1 MTEEQEKYI
10 IEKYSFFWNGVYM
23 PNNFNWIPTSLQ
35 DNYLFFAKYINNY
48 KQFSNIKEK
57 ENIPQL
63 IKNKSY
69 TNFRKYIGILSLFCS
84 KFAYKRH
91 YKSHIRSFENMLYFT
106 KSKTA
111 FDESFEKYAS
121 FYFTMFLSSSTRVKV
136 SNAEKN
142 VNITID
148 DAMLVYEIVRPD
160 IIYNARLTKD
170 MVLLKDNFNRI
181 NQILLKYNKYVYY
194 TKSGIYSFIN
204 PTKIK
209 QFKYLVELLIKN
221 GYVRKKRSYSNV
233 FVNEDVISKTM
244 FFILCFSFMKEL
256 HFFNYEI
263 FCKQAC
269 AFFHIQRTSYKK
281 EKCPYKLQLIFDEVR
296 KYDNEIINQQK
307 TNK

>member
-23 PNNFNWIPTSLQ
+23 SNNFKWKAASLQ
-35 DNYLFFAKYINNY
+35 RNHLFFSKYINTY
-48 KQFSNIKEK
+48 KYFSNIKEK
-57 ENIPQL
+57 ENISQL

-69 TNFRKYIGILSLFCS
+69 TNFRKYTSILSLFCS
-84 KFAYKRH
+84 KFTYKS
-91 YKSHIRSFENMLYFT
+91 YKSHIRVFTRMLYFI

-121 FYFTMFLSSSTRVKV
+121 FYFTVFSPSSTYVKV

-142 VNITID
+142 VNTIID

-160 IIYNARLTKD
+160 IIYNACLTKD

-194 TKSGIYSFIN
+194 AKSGIYGFIN
-204 PTKIK
+204 PTKIE
-209 QFKYLVELLIKN
+209 QFKYLIELLIKN
-221 GYVRKKRSYSNV
+221 KFIRMNRNYMNV
-233 FVNEDVISKTM
+233 FVNEEVISKTM
-244 FFILCFSFMKEL
+244 FFAFCFSFMKEL

-263 FCKQAC
+263 FCTRAC
-269 AFFHIQRTSYKK
+269 TFFHIQKTAYKK
-281 EKCPYKLQLIFDEVR
+281 EKCPYKLQLIFDAVR
-296 KYDNEIINQQK
+296 EYDNEITNQQK
-307 TNK
+307 VNK

>member
-10 IEKYSFFWNGVYM
+10 IEKYPFFWNGVYM
-23 PNNFNWIPTSLQ
+23 PNNFNWKPTKLQ
-35 DNYLFFAKYINNY
+35 YNHLIFAKYINNY
-48 KQFSNIKEK
+48 KYFSNIKEK
-57 ENIPQL
+57 ENISQL

-84 KFAYKRH
+84 KFAFKKNYKT
-91 YKSHIRSFENMLYFT
+91 YIRIFERMLYFT

-121 FYFTMFLSSSTRVKV
+121 FYFTIFLSFNTRVKV

-142 VNITID
+142 VNTTID

-160 IIYNARLTKD
+160 IIYNACLTKD

-194 TKSGIYSFIN
+194 TRSGIYGFIN
-204 PTKIK
+204 PTKIE
-209 QFKYLVELLIKN
+209 QFKYLIELLIKN
-221 GYVRKKRSYSNV
+221 KFIRKKRNYINV
-233 FVNEDVISKTM
+233 FVNKEVISKTM
-244 FFILCFSFMKEL
+244 FSVLCFSFMKEL
-256 HFFNYEI
+256 HFFNHEI
-263 FCKQAC
+263 FGKQAYT
-269 AFFHIQRTSYKK
+269 FFHVQQTTYKK